1 MGLSAR
7 PARGRDRARAECR
20 SSRRLLQRGHVH
32 EAHARQL
39 TRRRGGRS
47 HAARMKKVW
56 SMTTDS
62 IRLEGMP
69 THEGDLAIEGHGMEP
84 IPESARY
91 GSVNRVFTV
100 WFTPNLVP
108 AAFFLGT
115 LAAAG
120 FIGLGFWTAI
130 AAIVVGNLVGSVLVG
145 LLATMGPRTG
155 MAQMPLARLAYGKTI
170 VVPGLLNWISC
181 IGWDGI
187 NSVFGAAAISIL
199 TGLPFVVSLL
209 IIVVCQGLLGIL
221 GYEAIHT
228 FEKYMAVVLGVMFVV
243 LTVAIAG
250 QASTGIARTDA
261 MSGLDQAGAFVLY
274 STIIASFV
282 LAWALYASDYTRY
295 LPSSSDGSRIA
306 LWSVLG
312 LTLAAGWI
320 EILGL
325 LVADKATEG
334 GAVDTINSILS
345 GTPLAALAML
355 AIGIGTV
362 AVNAMN
368 DYTGSLS
375 LQAAGVRV
383 PRVISAL
390 IVAVLGFL
398 VTLWLNAG
406 DLTTKVENILLFLSY
421 WIAPWAAVVLADWS
435 LRRRQADAQRLVD
448 FSALPTG
455 ALGLAAAVVGFLISL
470 PFQQSSIGEDIRK
483 GTGIPINAISDD
495 VLHYADFAYLI
506 GFAVAF
512 AIYWFGARRSIR
524 NE

>member
-1 MGLSAR
+1 
-7 PARGRDRARAECR
+7 
-20 SSRRLLQRGHVH
+20 
-32 EAHARQL
+32 
-39 TRRRGGRS
+39 
-47 HAARMKKVW
+47 
-56 SMTTDS
+56 MTTES

-69 THEGDLAIEGHGMEP
+69 THEGDLSIEAHGMEP

-91 GSVNRVFTV
+91 GSVGRVFTV

-120 FIGLGFWTAI
+120 FIGLGFWTAVG
-130 AAIVVGNLVGSVLVG
+130 AIVVGNVVGSIIVG

-170 VVPGLLNWISC
+170 VVPGLLNWLSC

-199 TGLPFVVSLL
+199 TGVPFVAALL
-209 IIVVCQGLLGIL
+209 VIVVCQGALGIL

-228 FEKYMAVVLGVMFVV
+228 FEKYMAIVLGAMFVI
-243 LTVAIAG
+243 LTFAIAG
-250 QASTGIARTDA
+250 QASTGLARTDA
-261 MSGLDQAGAFVLY
+261 MSGFDQMGAFVLY

-295 LPSSSDGSRIA
+295 LPSTSNGSRIF
-306 LWSVLG
+306 LWTV
-312 LTLAAGWI
+312 
-320 EILGL
+320 LGL

-334 GAVDTINSILS
+334 GAVDTINTILS
-345 GTPLAALAML
+345 GTPFAALAML

-375 LQAAGVRV
+375 LQAAGLRV

-390 IVAVLGFL
+390 IVAVLGFG

-406 DLTTKVENILLFLSY
+406 DLVGKVENILLFLSY
-421 WIAPWAAVVLADWS
+421 WIAPWAAVVLADWW
-435 LRRRQADAQRLVD
+435 LRRRSADTSRLVD

-455 ALGLAAAVVGFLISL
+455 ALGLAAAVIGFIVSL
-470 PFQQSSIGEDIRK
+470 PFQQSSLGEDIRK
-483 GTGIPINAISDD
+483 GTGLPVNAISDD
-495 VLHYADFAYLI
+495 ILRYADFAYLV

-524 NE
+524 SEA

>member
-1 MGLSAR
+1 M
-7 PARGRDRARAECR
+7 P
-20 SSRRLLQRGHVH
+20 SR
-32 EAHARQL
+32 
-39 TRRRGGRS
+39 
-47 HAARMKKVW
+47 
-56 SMTTDS
+56 
-62 IRLEGMP
+62 
-69 THEGDLAIEGHGMEP
+69 EGDLSIEGHGMDP

-91 GSVNRVFTV
+91 GSVGRVFTV

-120 FIGLGFWTAI
+120 FIGLGFWTAF

-145 LLATMGPRTG
+145 LLARMGPKTG
-155 MAQMPLARLAYGKTI
+155 MAQMPLARLAYGKSI
-170 VVPGLLNWISC
+170 VVPGLLNWVSC

-199 TGLPFVVSLL
+199 TGLPFVVSLI
-209 IIVVCQGLLGIL
+209 IIVIFQGLLGIL

-228 FEKYMAVVLGVMFVV
+228 FEKWMAIVLGAMFVV

-250 QASTGIARTDA
+250 QAGAGLGLADQV
-261 MSGLDQAGAFVLY
+261 SGLDQVGSFILF

-295 LPSSSDGSRIA
+295 LPVDADGSRIF
-306 LWSVLG
+306 LWTVLG
-312 LTLAAGWI
+312 LSLSAGWL
-320 EILGL
+320 EVLGL

-334 GAVDTINSILS
+334 GAVDTINTLLS
-345 GTPLAALAML
+345 GTPFAALAMI

-375 LQAAGVRV
+375 LQAAGIRV

-390 IVAVLGFL
+390 IVAVLGFA

-406 DLTTKVENILLFLSY
+406 NLVGKIENILLFLSY
-421 WIAPWAAVVLADWS
+421 WIAPWAAVVLADW
-435 LRRRQADAQRLVD
+435 RMRGGRADVQRLVN
-448 FSALPTG
+448 FSSLPSG
-455 ALGLAAAVVGFLISL
+455 LLGLAAAVIGFLVSL
-470 PFQQSSIGEDIRK
+470 PFQTSTLGGEIAAN
-483 GTGIPINAISDD
+483 TGLPINSIAANY
-495 VLHYADFAYLI
+495 LHYADLAYI
-506 GFAVAF
+506 VGFAVAYAVF
-512 AIYWFGARRSIR
+512 AIGSRAGAT
-524 NE
+524 NPTPEEAAEQPVA